1 MVHLRRSGC
10 QRSANLCPQLKIN
23 RTGLSREAI
32 KKVGWRAFVQATV
45 LWVTVAAAS
54 LGVIYWGVV

>member
-1 MVHLRRSGC
+1 MLASG
-10 QRSANLCPQLKIN
+10 LGFQLALFLIGS
-23 RTGLSREAI
+23 GLSRESI
-32 KKVGWRAFVQATV
+32 EKVGWRAFVQATV